1 MIDEDEKN
9 NKIARL
15 NQYPELPIKPSD
27 FKKEERIQ
35 RVANQVV
42 QLKKDPTKQAQLV
55 KNPSFKDPKRSTPS
69 VPEKKPSYSNDAV
82 NKSKPPM
89 MLNRPPIPPSAQQ
102 NKDKDKVTKVK
113 N

>member
-42 QLKKDPTKQAQLV
+42 
-55 KNPSFKDPKRSTPS
+55 
-69 VPEKKPSYSNDAV
+69 
-82 NKSKPPM
+82 
-89 MLNRPPIPPSAQQ
+89 
-102 NKDKDKVTKVK
+102 
-113 N
+113 